1 MDLSYLYIFI
11 VDLQYWL
18 IKHKLLCRS
27 FGQFFNMIMGLV
39 LGGHDLKHIQLNS
52 IGWIIVKEKC
62 FSCGQVTNFFSF
74 SFGAGKLIRFISH
87 LSSFHVNIRN
97 GVKNKWNSLYCLA
110 GIARHAALEE
120 EVCF

>member
-1 MDLSYLYIFI
+1 
-11 VDLQYWL
+11 
-18 IKHKLLCRS
+18 
-27 FGQFFNMIMGLV
+27 MIMGLV
-39 LGGHDLKHIQLNS
+39 LRGHDLKHIQLNS

-120 EVCF
+120 EAPVLFKGIGHSLNSANNLVRKIG